1 MSFINKPLGKF
12 RALMGK
18 LSAGAQKS
26 IEMPF
31 ALKKMFLEQS
41 ILNSTKPGITD
52 EEYVPGQRIIV
63 SLTTYGKRIY
73 DVALTIESLMN
84 QTLPANDI
92 ILWLDYSF
100 KDKELPAALRLQ
112 QARGLKIA
120 YCKDIRSYKKLIPAL
135 QEYPH
140 DTIITVDDDVI
151 YEYDFL
157 EHLIR
162 AYQKDPR
169 YIYAHRQHKMLLK
182 DTETFMPYKAWV
194 QNLCI
199 LSPDIMAFPTG
210 CGGILYPPHAF
221 DDDVFDE
228 ATFMD
233 ICPTADDVW
242 YKAMAL
248 KNGTLSCGVFS
259 HNYRGDFI
267 VNPGVQDIG
276 LFRVNTVGEHMND
289 RQLKAVFTR
298 YDLFSKLAGTDK

>member
-1 MSFINKPLGKF
+1 MSFISNPLGKF

-52 EEYVPGQRIIV
+52 EEYVPGKRIIV

-112 QARGLKIA
+112 QTRGLKIA
-120 YCKDIRSYKKLIPAL
+120 YCKDIRSYKKLIPAK
-135 QEYPH
+135 QKYP
-140 DTIITVDDDVI
+140 DDAIITVDDDVI
-151 YEYDFL
+151 YEYDLL

-162 AYQKDPR
+162 AYQKDRR
-169 YIYAHRQHKMLLK
+169 YIYAHRQHKMALK
-182 DTETFMPYKAWV
+182 EDGTFMPYASW
-194 QNLCI
+194 QQCRCI
-199 LSPDIMAFPTG
+199 LDPDIMAFPTG
-210 CGGILYPPHAF
+210 VGGILYPPHAF
-221 DDDVFDE
+221 DADFFDE
-228 ATFMD
+228 STFME

-242 YKAMAL
+242 FKAMAL

-267 VNPGVQDIG
+267 VNPSVQDIG